1 VDYAKKFRV
10 EPNSKV
16 KLYEIDAGCKGEY
29 EDKDSAQPELEKYTQ
44 RLHDLHYLMYA
55 ENKRSLLIVLQR
67 MDAAGKD
74 S

>member
-10 EPNSKV
+10 EPDSKV
-16 KLYEIDAGCKGEY
+16 KLDEIDAGCKGEH
-29 EDKDSAQPELEKYTQ
+29 EHRDSAQPELEKYAQ
-44 RLHDLHYLMYA
+44 RLHDLQCLMYA
-55 ENKRSLLIVLQR
+55 ENKRSLLIVLQG

>member
-16 KLYEIDAGCKGEY
+16 KPDEIDAGCKGEH
-29 EDKDSAQPELEKYTQ
+29 EDKDSAQPELEKCTQ
-44 RLHDLHYLMYA
+44 RLHDLQYLMYA
-55 ENKRSLLIVLQR
+55 ENKRSLLIVLQGI
-67 MDAAGKD
+67 DAAGKD